1 MPALTGYALW
11 RVGAAV
17 VTMAAAGLASGRHPS
32 SRERSIYGDARFA
45 NPREIKNAGLNAKL
59 GDGIVVGRLGKQ
71 HLVFGGEQ
79 FAMVAAPTRSGK
91 GIGIVI
97 PNLLTF
103 AGSVV
108 VLDIK
113 GENFQRTARYRKS
126 RGQHVFLF
134 NPFSKNGSRYN
145 PLASLSADSDRRFGE
160 VMALATAIYPPVR
173 DNPFWNEQAA
183 NLFVG
188 LALFLCETPELQRTF
203 EQLLSVLQTSRL
215 SGDLRRTASKLV
227 QDRVADGRPLSAACA
242 GALLRF
248 ASTSE
253 AASAGIVSA
262 FHAPL
267 LVFADPMVAA
277 ATRTSDFSLSDIRR
291 RPTSIYVCIEPQHL
305 RSARVILNLFF
316 TQLIYQNTQSLP
328 KTQHDSLQ
336 CLLLMDEFTA
346 IGRIEIL
353 AHSVAFIAGF
363 GLRLVTIIQ
372 SIAQLAGVYGENDAR
387 TLIANHALRV
397 VFAPSEMRDARE
409 ISEMLG
415 MTTVRTPS
423 EAHTHTSGGSRSTT
437 TKRDSEQARPLLL
450 PQELR
455 ALGETMELLLLAGH
469 PPIRAAK
476 IRYFEDPE
484 LRSRANL

>member
-1 MPALTGYALW
+1 M
-11 RVGAAV
+11 VG
-17 VTMAAAGLASGRHPS
+17 
-32 SRERSIYGDARFA
+32 
-45 NPREIKNAGLNAKL
+45 KL
-59 GDGIVVGRLGKQ
+59 GGR

-91 GIGIVI
+91 GVGIVI

-103 AGSVV
+103 TGSVV

-113 GENFQRTARYRKS
+113 GENFQRTAKYRKS
-126 RGQHVFLF
+126 QGQHVFIF
-134 NPFSKNGSRYN
+134 SPFSKSSSRYN
-145 PLASLSADSDRRFGE
+145 PLASLSEDPDLRFGE
-160 VMALATAIYPPVR
+160 VMALATAIYPPAR
-173 DNPFWNEQAA
+173 DSPFWNEQAA

-188 LALFLCETPELQRTF
+188 LTLYLCETPELERTF
-203 EQLLSVLQTSRL
+203 QQLMSVLQTSRL
-215 SGDLRRTASKLV
+215 SGDLRRVAAKLV
-227 QDRVADGRPLSAACA
+227 ADRLEKDRALSQACA

-248 ASTSE
+248 SSTSE
-253 AASAGIVSA
+253 AASAGIVSS

-277 ATRTSDFSLSDIRR
+277 ATRESDFSLSDIRR
-291 RPTSIYVCIEPQHL
+291 RPTTIYVCIEPQHL

-316 TQLIYQNTQSLP
+316 TQLIYQNTQTLP
-328 KTQHDSLQ
+328 KTQRGSLQ
-336 CLLLMDEFTA
+336 CLLLMDEFTS

-353 AHSVAFIAGF
+353 AHSVAFIAGY

-415 MTTVRTPS
+415 VTTLRTLS
-423 EAHTHTSGGSRSTT
+423 EAHTHSSGGARSTT
-437 TKRDSEQARPLLL
+437 TKRVTEQSRALLL

-455 ALGETMELLLLAGH
+455 ALDDATELLLLSGH
-469 PPIRAAK
+469 LPIRAQK
-476 IRYFEDPE
+476 IRYFEDKE

>member
-1 MPALTGYALW
+1 
-11 RVGAAV
+11 
-17 VTMAAAGLASGRHPS
+17 
-32 SRERSIYGDARFA
+32 
-45 NPREIKNAGLNAKL
+45 
-59 GDGIVVGRLGKQ
+59 
-71 HLVFGGEQ
+71 
-79 FAMVAAPTRSGK
+79 
-91 GIGIVI
+91 
-97 PNLLTF
+97 
-103 AGSVV
+103 
-108 VLDIK
+108 
-113 GENFQRTARYRKS
+113 
-126 RGQHVFLF
+126 
-134 NPFSKNGSRYN
+134 
-145 PLASLSADSDRRFGE
+145 
-160 VMALATAIYPPVR
+160 
-173 DNPFWNEQAA
+173 
-183 NLFVG
+183 
-188 LALFLCETPELQRTF
+188 
-203 EQLLSVLQTSRL
+203 
-215 SGDLRRTASKLV
+215 
-227 QDRVADGRPLSAACA
+227 
-242 GALLRF
+242 
-248 ASTSE
+248 
-253 AASAGIVSA
+253 
-262 FHAPL
+262 
-267 LVFADPMVAA
+267 MVAA
-277 ATRTSDFSLSDIRR
+277 ATRTSDFSLSDIRH

-409 ISEMLG
+409 VSEMLG

>member
-1 MPALTGYALW
+1 MPALTSAALW
-11 RVGAAV
+11 RLGGALL
-17 VTMAAAGLASGRHPS
+17 TMAAAGLASRRPPGS
-32 SRERSIYGDARFA
+32 ERSLYGDARFA
-45 NPREIKNAGLNAKL
+45 NAREVRNAGLNAEL
-59 GDGIVVGRLGKQ
+59 GDGIVVGKLGKR

-91 GIGIVI
+91 GVGIVI

-103 AGSVV
+103 KGSVV

-113 GENFQRTARYRKS
+113 GENFQRTAKYRRS
-126 RGQHVFLF
+126 LGQRVFIF
-134 NPFSKNGSRYN
+134 SPFSNSSSRYN
-145 PLASLSADSDRRFGE
+145 PLASLSDDPDRRFGE

-173 DNPFWNEQAA
+173 DNPFWNEQAS

-188 LALFLCETPELQRTF
+188 LALYLCETPELPRTF

-215 SGDLRRTASKLV
+215 SGDLRRVASKLV
-227 QDRVADGRPLSAACA
+227 QDRVATARALTQACA

-253 AASAGIVSA
+253 AAGAGILSA

-316 TQLIYQNTQSLP
+316 TQLIFQNTQALAAS
-328 KTQHDSLQ
+328 QQGSLQ
-336 CLLLMDEFTA
+336 CLLLMDEFTS

-353 AHSVAFIAGF
+353 AHSVAFIAGY

-415 MTTVRTPS
+415 VTTVRTPS
-423 EAHTHTSGGSRSTT
+423 ETRTRSSGGARSSTT
-437 TKRDSEQARPLLL
+437 RKVSEQSRALLL

-455 ALGETMELLLLAGH
+455 ALGDATELLFLPGH
-469 PPIRAAK
+469 LPIRASK
-476 IRYFEDPE
+476 IRYFSDRQ
-484 LRSRANL
+484 LRSRAN